1 MTHEEAT
8 LMPRG
13 TLADAWAGASWHPE
27 LLRLSGTTA
36 LDPDAPAVARFVAAA
51 ERALGTPWPG
61 LRLSDYARYPRDG
74 DRSAYET
81 SVFGR
86 MDRVTTAAVAAVAT
100 DRAEFVDEVADGL
113 YAICEQSTWCWPA
126 HDDVFARTGEVVADP
141 GHPYLDLGAGE
152 MAALVA
158 WARLALGE
166 TLDARL
172 PGLTR
177 RMGTEVDAR
186 IFKPFL
192 ERRDWH
198 WLGLHGRIH
207 NWNPWIHGN
216 VIVAAAAFADA
227 DKGRAIV
234 DLAVDGIDRYLAAL
248 PADGAIDEGF
258 GYWWNGAARALDAL
272 EVLDR
277 AADGSFDVAAV
288 TGLDELL
295 RFPLRS
301 QLGGGWVL
309 GFADAEPRQAE
320 GQPWRIPHHWG
331 RRLGLDD
338 VVAHA
343 SGFDPAVP
351 DAAAPNSGL
360 GRTLSALTDRDWGGA
375 TAGGASEGAPA
386 LPASVVFASLRLA
399 LARERSGSDSG
410 LAISLKG
417 GHNDENHNHNDLGSV
432 TVTLDGI
439 PAVIDIGRPT
449 YDART
454 FGPDRYTLWTMRS
467 DWHSVPEPRGALQQ
481 QGARWRSSELRGDD
495 DGAGIAAWTLDLG
508 DAWGLDAEVGERW
521 ARRIG
526 LDREASV
533 AEVHDEWSLD
543 DHPDTRT
550 TWIVWRDV
558 VQTGPTAL
566 RIRRPVAGS
575 RDVIVD
581 HDAATVEV
589 EVRELDDPVIAHSW
603 GERITRV
610 RLSPPPGARSTTVRF
625 RAGDDDEGE
634 GTHA

>member
-1 MTHEEAT
+1 MHTDRAF

-13 TLADAWAGASWHPE
+13 ALVEAWARAEWHPQS
-27 LLRLSGTTA
+27 LLLDDTEA
-36 LDPDAPAVARFVAAA
+36 IDPDATAVARFVATAD
-51 ERALGTPWPG
+51 RALGTPWPDV
-61 LRLSDYARYPRDG
+61 RLSDYARYPRDG
-74 DRSAYET
+74 DRSAYESAT
-81 SVFGR
+81 FAR
-86 MDRVTTAAVAAVAT
+86 MDRVATAVVAAVAT
-100 DRAEFVDEVADGL
+100 GRVEFLDEAADGL

-126 HDDVFARTGEVVADP
+126 HDDVFARSGEVVADRSR
-141 GHPYLDLGAGE
+141 PYVDLGAGE
-152 MAALVA
+152 MAALLA
-158 WARLALGE
+158 WARFALGAA
-166 TLDARL
+166 LDARF

-177 RMGTEVDAR
+177 RMGAEVDER
-186 IFKPFL
+186 ILAPFL

-216 VIVAAAAFADA
+216 VIVAAAAFADP
-227 DKGRAIV
+227 GITRVIV
-234 DLAVDGIDRYLAAL
+234 DLAVEGIDRYLAAL

-277 AADGSFDVAAV
+277 AAGGTLDVGAV

-301 QLGGGWVL
+301 QLGLGWVL
-309 GFADAEPRQAE
+309 GFADAEPRASNDH
-320 GQPWRIPHHWG
+320 PWRIPHHWG

-343 SGFDPAVP
+343 SGFERGAP
-351 DAAAPNSGL
+351 DGVAPNVGL
-360 GRTLSALTDRDWGGA
+360 GRILSALADRDWA
-375 TAGGASEGAPA
+375 RASAGAPA
-386 LPASVVFASLRLA
+386 LPASVVFPSLRLA
-399 LARERSGSDSG
+399 LARQRSGSPEG

-481 QGARWRSSELRGDD
+481 AGARWRTGELRGED
-495 DGAGIAAWTLDLG
+495 DGSGIAEWALDLG
-508 DAWGLDAEVGERW
+508 DAWGLEADGGERW
-521 ARRIG
+521 IRRIR
-526 LDREASV
+526 LDREASA
-533 AEVHDEWSLD
+533 AEVHDEWSLAE
-543 DHPDTRT
+543 HPDTRT
-550 TWIVWRDV
+550 TWIAWADV
-558 VQTGPTAL
+558 EEAGPTTL

-575 RDVIVD
+575 RDVLVD
-581 HDAATVEV
+581 HDAATVAI
-589 EVRELDDPVIAHSW
+589 EVREIDDPVIAHSW
-603 GERITRV
+603 GERLTRV
-610 RLSPPPGARSTTVRF
+610 RLSPPPGASSMTVRF
-625 RAGDDDEGE
+625 RADDGDDVG

>member
-1 MTHEEAT
+1 MTHEGIP

-13 TLADAWAGASWHPE
+13 TLADAWAAAAWHPE
-27 LLRLSGTTA
+27 LLRLTGAAA

-51 ERALGTPWPG
+51 EHALGTPWPD

-81 SVFGR
+81 TVFDR

-100 DRAEFVDEVADGL
+100 GRVEFVDEVADGL

-141 GHPYLDLGAGE
+141 SRPYLDLGAGE
-152 MAALVA
+152 LAALVS
-158 WARLALGE
+158 WARLALGDA
-166 TLDARL
+166 LDARF

-177 RMGTEVDAR
+177 RMGAEVDAR
-186 IFKPFL
+186 ILMPFL

-227 DKGRAIV
+227 GKGRAIV

-277 AADGSFDVAAV
+277 AAGGSFDVAAV

-309 GFADAEPRQAE
+309 GFADAEPRPPE

-343 SGFDPAVP
+343 SGFER
-351 DAAAPNSGL
+351 AAHVAASPNGGL
-360 GRTLSALTDRDWGGA
+360 GRTLSALADVDWGGA
-375 TAGGASEGAPA
+375 SAGAPA

-399 LARERSGSDSG
+399 LARERSGSDAG

-439 PAVIDIGRPT
+439 PAVIDVGRPT
-449 YDART
+449 TTRAPSAPT
-454 FGPDRYTLWTMRS
+454 ATRS
-467 DWHSVPEPRGALQQ
+467 GRCGATGTPYPSRAAHSSSREHG
-481 QGARWRSSELRGDD
+481 GARATCAAATTAASPHGRSTSATRGGSTRSPGSGGP
-495 DGAGIAAWTLDLG
+495 GASGST
-508 DAWGLDAEVGERW
+508 AEHPSPKCTTSGRSTSTPTPERRGSCG
-521 ARRIG
+521 ATSCRPAPPRC
-526 LDREASV
+526 AS
-533 AEVHDEWSLD
+533 AD
-543 DHPDTRT
+543 P
-550 TWIVWRDV
+550 
-558 VQTGPTAL
+558 
-566 RIRRPVAGS
+566 S
-575 RDVIVD
+575 RDR
-581 HDAATVEV
+581 AT
-589 EVRELDDPVIAHSW
+589 
-603 GERITRV
+603 
-610 RLSPPPGARSTTVRF
+610 
-625 RAGDDDEGE
+625 
-634 GTHA
+634 

>member
-1 MTHEEAT
+1 MTHEGIP

-13 TLADAWAGASWHPE
+13 TLAEAWAAASWHPE
-27 LLRLSGTTA
+27 QLRHTGTAA
-36 LDPDAPAVARFVAAA
+36 LDPDAPAVAHFVAAA
-51 ERALGTPWPG
+51 EHALGTPWPD
-61 LRLSDYARYPRDG
+61 LRLSDFARYPREG

-81 SVFGR
+81 TVFDR
-86 MDRVTTAAVAAVAT
+86 MDRVATAAVAAVAT
-100 DRAEFVDEVADGL
+100 GRVEFVDEVADGL

-126 HDDVFARTGEVVADP
+126 HDDVFARTGEVVADL
-141 GHPYLDLGAGE
+141 GRPYLDLGAGE
-152 MAALVA
+152 MAALVS
-158 WARLALGE
+158 WARLALGDA
-166 TLDARL
+166 LDARF

-177 RMGTEVDAR
+177 RMGAEVDAR
-186 IFKPFL
+186 IFVPFL

-216 VIVAAAAFADA
+216 VIVAAAAFAGA

-295 RFPLRS
+295 RFPLRA

-309 GFADAEPRQAE
+309 GFADAEPRPSE
-320 GQPWRIPHHWG
+320 SQPWRIPHHWG
-331 RRLGLDD
+331 RHLGLDD

-343 SGFDPAVP
+343 SAMANRSP

-360 GRTLSALTDRDWGGA
+360 GRILSALADREWGA
-375 TAGGASEGAPA
+375 AAAGAPA
-386 LPASVVFASLRLA
+386 LPASVVFDSLRLA
-399 LARERSGSDSG
+399 LAREHSGSDTG

-417 GHNDENHNHNDLGSV
+417 GHNGENHNHSDLGSV
-432 TVTLDGI
+432 TVTLDGL
-439 PAVIDIGRPT
+439 PAVIDVGRPS

-481 QGARWRSSELRGDD
+481 PGAQWRSSELHGDD
-495 DGAGIAAWTLDLG
+495 DGAGAAAWALELG
-508 DAWGLDAEVGERW
+508 EAWGLDAESGERW
-521 ARRIG
+521 SRSIR

-533 AEVHDEWSLD
+533 AEVHDEWSFD

-550 TWIVWRDV
+550 TWIVWGDV
-558 VQTGPTAL
+558 VQTGPTAF

-581 HDAATVEV
+581 HDGAIVEV
-589 EVRELDDPVIAHSW
+589 DVRELDDPVIARSW
-603 GERITRV
+603 GERVTRV

-625 RAGDDDEGE
+625 RAGDAHESG
-634 GTHA
+634 GTLA

>member
-1 MTHEEAT
+1 VSHEGIP

-13 TLADAWAGASWHPE
+13 TLAVAWAAASWHPE
-27 LLRLSGTTA
+27 LLRLTGTAA
-36 LDPDAPAVARFVAAA
+36 LDPDAPAVSRFVAAA
-51 ERALGTPWPG
+51 EHALGTPWPD

-81 SVFGR
+81 TVFAR

-100 DRAEFVDEVADGL
+100 DRVEFVDEVADGL

-126 HDDVFARTGEVVADP
+126 HDDVFARTGGVVADLS
-141 GHPYLDLGAGE
+141 HPYLDLGAGE
-152 MAALVA
+152 IAALVS
-158 WARLALGE
+158 WARLALGDA
-166 TLDARL
+166 LDVRF
-172 PGLTR
+172 PGLIR
-177 RMGTEVDAR
+177 RMGAEVDAR
-186 IFKPFL
+186 VFAPFL

-198 WLGLHGRIH
+198 WLGRHGRIH

-227 DKGRAIV
+227 GEGRAIV

-248 PADGAIDEGF
+248 PGDGAIDEGF

-301 QLGGGWVL
+301 QLGGDWVL
-309 GFADAEPRQAE
+309 GFADAEPRTA
-320 GQPWRIPHHWG
+320 GGHPWRIPHHWG

-338 VVAHA
+338 VVVHA
-343 SGFDPAVP
+343 SAFDRGAP
-351 DAAAPNSGL
+351 DAVAPNNGL
-360 GRTLSALTDRDWGGA
+360 GRTLAALIDEEWL
-375 TAGGASEGAPA
+375 GASAGTPG
-386 LPASVVFASLRLA
+386 LPASVVLPSLRLA
-399 LARERSGSDSG
+399 LARERGGSESG

-439 PAVIDIGRPT
+439 PAVIDVGRPT

-481 QGARWRSSELRGDD
+481 AGARWRSGDLRGAD
-495 DGAGIAAWTLDLG
+495 DGTGVADWALDLDEAWRLDG
-508 DAWGLDAEVGERW
+508 DARERW
-521 ARRIG
+521 MRRIE

-533 AEVHDEWSLD
+533 AAVHDEWSLA

-550 TWIVWRDV
+550 TWIVWGEV
-558 VQTGPTAL
+558 VGTGPSSFS
-566 RIRRPVAGS
+566 IRRPVAAS

-581 HDAATVEV
+581 HDAADVEI
-589 EVRELDDPVIAHSW
+589 EVREIDDPVIAHSW
-603 GERITRV
+603 GERLTRV
-610 RLSPPPGARSTTVRF
+610 RLSPRPGARSALVRF
-625 RAGDDDEGE
+625 RAGDDHAVR
-634 GTHA
+634 GTLA